1 MYLRCTHKG
10 RCPIY
15 AIIDDNRIIANLF
28 IRNKEIEKIYIK
40 NNYLSFETLEKMYK
54 IIKEAW

>member
-1 MYLRCTHKG
+1 MYLRCIQKG

-28 IRNKEIEKIYIK
+28 IRNKEIEKIYIT